1 MPAGYLDTGILAL
14 AYFVVIS
21 ISMKRLFNP
30 LTGMKENFNFSNNV
44 FYWFFL
50 YRSIVLFNTGTYCV

>member
-14 AYFVVIS
+14 AYFEMIS

-30 LTGMKENFNFSNNV
+30 LAGMKENFNFSSNV

-50 YRSIVLFNTGTYCV
+50 DRSIVLFNTETDCV

>member
-1 MPAGYLDTGILAL
+1 MLAGYLNTGILAL
-14 AYFVVIS
+14 AYFVMIS

-30 LTGMKENFNFSNNV
+30 LAGMIENFNFSTKV

-50 YRSIVLFNTGTYCV
+50 DRFIVLFNTGTYCV